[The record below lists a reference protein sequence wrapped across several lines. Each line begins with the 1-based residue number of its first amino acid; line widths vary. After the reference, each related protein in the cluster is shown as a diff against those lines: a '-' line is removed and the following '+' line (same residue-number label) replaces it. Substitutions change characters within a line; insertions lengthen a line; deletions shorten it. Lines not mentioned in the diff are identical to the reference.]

1 MSKPESLTEDKSLP
15 PSRTVE
21 TEPEELEET
30 EIEQRILHR
39 LGAMH
44 AKRVLDVGCGEG
56 RLVNLL
62 AGQTGQRVV
71 GLDISDHGFAEARY
85 PAGQTASP
93 HLVECVE
100 CDAQRIAFKGDH
112 FEAVILT
119 YSLHHVEE
127 PLIALREIH
136 RILKPGGRVLI
147 GDWVAAEDQ
156 SRSGCFRFTL
166 PEMRQMPQAAGFQ
179 RVEVEQIE
187 PGLVL
192 VVGEKER
199 QA

>member
-1 MSKPESLTEDKSLP
+1 MSKPESLTKDKSLP
-15 PSRTVE
+15 SSRTVE
-21 TEPEELEET
+21 TEPEGLEEMET
-30 EIEQRILHR
+30 DRLILHH
-39 LGAMH
+39 LGVVQAR
-44 AKRVLDVGCGEG
+44 RVLDVGCGEG

-62 AGQTGQRVV
+62 AGQTGKRVV

-85 PAGQTASP
+85 AAGQTAIP

-100 CDAQRIAFKGDH
+100 CDAQQIAFKDDY
-112 FEAVILT
+112 FEAIILT

-166 PEMRQMPQAAGFQ
+166 SEMQQMPQAAGFQ
-179 RVEVEQIE
+179 QVEIEQIE